1 MKVAIVSSFMDGRRT
16 GVGNYTFNL
25 VKGLQKIG
33 KGKDLILVHFERLLK
48 KHTRSP
54 KKW

>member
-33 KGKDLILVHFERLLK
+33 KGKEIGRAHV
-48 KHTRSP
+48 
-54 KKW
+54 